1 MAKRFECP
9 RCGSGVKPSDTQCS
23 RCGESLTDTPVMTRS
38 ASAPPAPETVAIPVV
53 EKVSWTTVTEIAL
66 PSERPKKE
74 SATREK
80 VSSSLDKKDKDL
92 ITRERAVVA
101 SVEQLEKDTKSLEDA
116 IKRFENED
124 QEMRERERIL
134 KQRETEIEEMASKL
148 ETAVTSVESG
158 VSGNIERLK
167 ELSDEYATK
176 ANEARKR
183 QKAQLDREIDERM
196 ECLRT
201 MQALI
206 ASASGLKAVKEEPR
220 TPPAKE
226 EVDGVLAEEEVAD
239 MISAL
244 EEELSPQI
252 GAGLANSRLEVHTT
266 NDERLDRILGGGLPV
281 GYVII
286 VNGAAGTMKSTLC
299 YSILHS
305 LASRSGRRSMYFS
318 LEQKRDSIV
327 RQMDRMGLGLDA
339 TNGSMIVVDMVDLR
353 KRMEDE
359 PGDWREI
366 LMRYVKNV
374 HDQMPFDYF
383 VLDSLD
389 SFRGM
394 TQAELD
400 RESMKDLFDWFKD
413 LNITVFV
420 ITEKPIGTL
429 LESEHGE
436 TYLAD
441 GVVELQMK
449 EFDDAKVHRWLRC
462 VKMRGLPNDSR
473 YYAFYHTGTEFKF
486 SVPLVDSGK

>member
-9 RCGSGVKPSDTQCS
+9 RCGCGVKPSDTQCS
-23 RCGESLTDTPVMTRS
+23 RCGESLTDAPVATRS
-38 ASAPPAPETVAIPVV
+38 APTPSATGTVAIPVV
-53 EKVSWTTVTEIAL
+53 EKISGTTVKEITF

-74 SATREK
+74 STARDIEPGRKEKELASREK
-80 VSSSLDKKDKDL
+80 
-92 ITRERAVVA
+92 AVVA
-101 SVEQLEKDTKSLEDA
+101 SVEQLENDTKSLEEA
-116 IKRFENED
+116 IKRFEGED
-124 QEMRERERIL
+124 QEMRERERLL
-134 KQRETEIEEMASKL
+134 KQREGEMEALAVKL
-148 ETAVTSVESG
+148 ETAVESAESG
-158 VSGNIERLK
+158 VSGDLERLK
-167 ELSDEYATK
+167 QLSEEYTTK

-183 QKAQLDREIDERM
+183 QKAQLDREIDERL
-196 ECLRT
+196 ERLRT

-206 ASASGLKAVKEEPR
+206 ASASGLKV
-220 TPPAKE
+220 AKE
-226 EVDGVLAEEEVAD
+226 EAHAAPGPGEGEGVLAEEEVAE
-239 MISAL
+239 MVAAV
-244 EEELSPQI
+244 EEELSPQL
-252 GAGLANSRLEVHTT
+252 GAGLTESRLEIVSL
-266 NDERLDRILGGGLPV
+266 NDERLDHIFGGGLPV

-286 VNGAAGTMKSTLC
+286 VNGPAGTMKSTLC
-299 YSILHS
+299 YSMLHS
-305 LASRSGRRSMYFS
+305 LASKSGKRSMYFS

-327 RQMDRMGLGLDA
+327 RQMDRMGLNLEA

-359 PGDWREI
+359 PGDWRQI

-400 RESMKDLFDWFKD
+400 RESMKDLFDWFKG
-413 LNITVFV
+413 LGVTVLV

-449 EFDDAKVHRWLRC
+449 EFADAKVHRWLRC
-462 VKMRGLPNDSR
+462 IKMRGLPNDSR

-486 SVPLVDSGK
+486 SVPLVDSGR

>member
-1 MAKRFECP
+1 
-9 RCGSGVKPSDTQCS
+9 
-23 RCGESLTDTPVMTRS
+23 
-38 ASAPPAPETVAIPVV
+38 
-53 EKVSWTTVTEIAL
+53 
-66 PSERPKKE
+66 
-74 SATREK
+74 
-80 VSSSLDKKDKDL
+80 
-92 ITRERAVVA
+92 
-101 SVEQLEKDTKSLEDA
+101 
-116 IKRFENED
+116 
-124 QEMRERERIL
+124 
-134 KQRETEIEEMASKL
+134 
-148 ETAVTSVESG
+148 
-158 VSGNIERLK
+158 
-167 ELSDEYATK
+167 
-176 ANEARKR
+176 
-183 QKAQLDREIDERM
+183 
-196 ECLRT
+196 
-201 MQALI
+201 LI